1 MRAKNCIDQERVMN
15 NMSQVELPPNPVIA
29 NSHLDQPVTIAQLP
43 MSTMNIKRVSLKESS
58 MMNPDSFQDKKV
70 IGQGTFG

>member
-1 MRAKNCIDQERVMN
+1 MKNME
-15 NMSQVELPPNPVIA
+15 QVELPPNPVIA
-29 NSHLDQPVTIAQLP
+29 NSHSDQPVTIAQLP

>member
-1 MRAKNCIDQERVMN
+1 MKNMV
-15 NMSQVELPPNPVIA
+15 QVELPPVPVVVT
-29 NSHLDQPVTIAQLP
+29 NSHSTQPVTIAQLP
-43 MSTMNIKRVSLKESS
+43 MSTMKIKRVSLKESS

>member
-1 MRAKNCIDQERVMN
+1 MRAKNYIDQERVMN
-15 NMSQVELPPNPVIA
+15 NMEQVELPPYPVIA
-29 NSHLDQPVTIAQLP
+29 NSYSDQPVSIAQLP
-43 MSTMNIKRVSLKESS
+43 MSTMNIKRLSLKESS